1 MSRIDFHQ
9 INKRY
14 GPSLPLTIK
23 DANLTVDDGEFC
35 VFVGPSGCGKSTLLR
50 MVAGLEDITSGD
62 LSIAGQRVNDL
73 PPAQRGVA
81 MVFQSY
87 ALYPHMT
94 VGQNMAF
101 GLQVMGSNKAEIAAK
116 VKAAADILQLTPL
129 LDRLPKALSGGQ
141 RQRVAIGR
149 AIVKQPRLFLFDEPL
164 SNLDAALRAQTRL
177 EIAKLHRDLGSAS
190 MIYVTH
196 DQVEAMTLADKI
208 VLLHTGA
215 LIEQRGSVA
224 QIGSPMALYHR
235 PASTFVAEFIGS
247 PKMNLLPARLLSAT
261 ADLAQ
266 VELAGKTV
274 AVAVDARAL
283 AAGAAVQ
290 LGVRPEHLGVGGER
304 GAEAGVA
311 IVATQ
316 AHVERLGDASL
327 LYVNLNG
334 SRTQG
339 LPALTVKVDGAA
351 PRGSG
356 QALTLHLR
364 PDQLHLFDSAGKAA
378 PRTVEL
384 PT

>member
-177 EIAKLHRDLGSAS
+177 EIAKLHHDLGSAS

-261 ADLAQ
+261 ADVAQ
-266 VELAGKTV
+266 VELAGQTV

-283 AAGAAVQ
+283 AAGAPVQ
-290 LGVRPEHLGVGGER
+290 LGVRPEHLAVADAGE
-304 GAEAGVA
+304 GAVLPAVQQHA
-311 IVATQ
+311 
-316 AHVERLGDASL
+316 ERLGDSSL
-327 LYVNLNG
+327 LYVSVG
-334 SRTQG
+334 AG
-339 LPALTVKVDGAA
+339 LPNLTVKVEGAA
-351 PRGSG
+351 ARGSG
-356 QALTLHLR
+356 QALALR
-364 PDQLHLFDSAGKAA
+364 LRVAQLHLFDSAGQAC
-378 PRTVEL
+378 PRTVDL

>member
-215 LIEQRGSVA
+215 LIDQRGSVA

-261 ADLAQ
+261 ADVAQ
-266 VELAGKTV
+266 VELAGQTV

-283 AAGAAVQ
+283 AAGAVVQ
-290 LGVRPEHLGVGGER
+290 LGVRPEHLWVADAGE
-304 GAEAGVA
+304 GAALPAV
-311 IVATQ
+311 Q
-316 AHVERLGDASL
+316 QHVERLGDSSL
-327 LYVNLNG
+327 LYVSVG
-334 SRTQG
+334 AG
-339 LPALTVKVDGAA
+339 LPNLTVKVEGAA
-351 PRGSG
+351 ARGSG
-356 QALTLHLR
+356 QALSLR
-364 PDQLHLFDSAGKAA
+364 LCADQLHLFDSAGQACA
-378 PRTVEL
+378 RTVAL